1 MAQHFPII
9 CWTFSYLIVM
19 WFHWSSMS
27 CLWDYIYFVITLS
40 FAVQLSERQS
50 SFSLY
55 GNGLHL
61 TDVGWCWCH
70 VAAWFIKSMGSWSIS
85 TSIQPLCMEVTGVHS
100 ASECR
105 IVFSAYC
112 MIKKNPDLLP
122 WQCIY
127 LWTSLWNFYKR
138 DKNDDDNTH
147 RDCLLAVDNKCY
159 LYDSWVTLFFV

>member
-27 CLWDYIYFVITLS
+27 CLWDYIHFVITLS

-61 TDVGWCWCH
+61 ADVGWCWCH

-112 MIKKNPDLLP
+112 MIKKTL
-122 WQCIY
+122 IY
-127 LWTSLWNFYKR
+127 YPGNASIFGHPFEISTKGTKMMMITPIGTVCWL
-138 DKNDDDNTH
+138 
-147 RDCLLAVDNKCY
+147 
-159 LYDSWVTLFFV
+159 